1 MIENIPKSGSIIT
14 YYKPFEK
21 GVIKDLSNFC
31 PDIKREL
38 LGLNARIMDLM
49 IPFAKGGYYHPEF
62 DEYILL
68 VSGQGAIIEKGDKE
82 DHFLRMSKG
91 MCVYIPRN
99 TSHVFLAT
107 TDCES
112 VSFLTKPWNDCEEP
126 IIHENLGHGKGDFG
140 DPDSVHHD
148 EQHLEA
154 FSEDK

>member
-1 MIENIPKSGSIIT
+1 MAFQSTGDDA
-14 YYKPFEK
+14 
-21 GVIKDLSNFC
+21 KDLAMLRAAKNIDDGPVSM
-31 PDIKREL
+31 KR
-38 LGLNARIMDLM
+38 
-49 IPFAKGGYYHPEF
+49 GGKVI
-62 DEYILL
+62 YILL
-68 VSGQGAIIEKGDKE
+68 VSGQGAIIEKGEKE

-112 VSFLTKPWNDCEEP
+112 VSFLTKPWNDCENP

-140 DPDSVHHD
+140 DPDSAHHE

>member
-1 MIENIPKSGSIIT
+1 MKIKYVNHSINLNTAKDGRGAIFSFIPNAPIKEWTHQFIN
-14 YYKPFEK
+14 K
-21 GVIKDLSNFC
+21 GKIRGNHC
-31 PDIKREL
+31 
-38 LGLNARIMDLM
+38 
-49 IPFAKGGYYHPEF
+49 HPEF

-68 VSGQGAIIEKGDKE
+68 VSGQGAIIEKGEKE

-91 MCVYIPRN
+91 MCVYIPKN

-112 VSFLTKPWNDCEEP
+112 VSFLTKPWNDCENP

-140 DPDSVHHD
+140 DPDSNHHD

>member
-1 MIENIPKSGSIIT
+1 MEWTHQTII
-14 YYKPFEK
+14 K
-21 GVIKDLSNFC
+21 GKLRGNH
-31 PDIKREL
+31 
-38 LGLNARIMDLM
+38 
-49 IPFAKGGYYHPEF
+49 YHPEF

-68 VSGQGAIIEKGDKE
+68 VSGQGAIIEKGEKE

-91 MCVYIPRN
+91 MCVYIPKN

-112 VSFLTKPWNDCEEP
+112 VSFLTKPWNDCENP

>member
-1 MIENIPKSGSIIT
+1 MKIKRFEPSCNLVTLKDGRGSI
-14 YYKPFEK
+14 YQWVPDKPIMEWTHQTIIK
-21 GVIKDLSNFC
+21 GKLRGNH
-31 PDIKREL
+31 
-38 LGLNARIMDLM
+38 
-49 IPFAKGGYYHPEF
+49 YHPEF

-112 VSFLTKPWNDCEEP
+112 VSFLTKPWNDCKNP